1 MVRTSVTAM
10 IGRAVALVGAVVVGV
25 SLTRPTVE
33 GGGSFWLAIDRGRYF
48 VVGGAT
54 IAIVL
59 LIVSLFVATELLLF
73 WAALIAS
80 FLLGFFVITWVQF
93 EGLGTAWT
101 IGIAGS
107 AITLLGT
114 AIAMSPMLAR
124 RMAEPGGMAF
134 LPAEAPLADPV
145 EPARSS
151 AFEPGRPAAGWYED
165 PSEQTQLRY
174 WDGVEWTDKTR

>member
-1 MVRTSVTAM
+1 M
-10 IGRAVALVGAVVVGV
+10 
-25 SLTRPTVE
+25 VE
-33 GGGSFWLAIDRGRYF
+33 GGGSFWLAVNHGRYF

-54 IAIVL
+54 TAIVL
-59 LIVSLFVATELLLF
+59 LFVSLVVATELLLF

-107 AITLLGT
+107 AIALLGT

-124 RMAEPGGMAF
+124 RMAEPGRVAF
-134 LPAEAPLADPV
+134 LPAEALPPDPV
-145 EPARSS
+145 ESARSS
-151 AFEPGRPAAGWYED
+151 AFEPVRPSAGWYED

-174 WDGVEWTDKTR
+174 WDGLEWTDKTR